1 MGANDDLPVF
11 READADISVLAGKTI
26 TIVGYG
32 HLGRSLALNFRD
44 ATKAKVIIG
53 SRKDDS
59 RDLAEKEGFPI
70 FDIGEAVAQADLTL
84 LLVPD
89 ETQPEVME
97 GSVRANLRPGSALL
111 FASGYNLAYDL
122 IALPQ
127 GVDVLLFAPR
137 MVGDVIR
144 DLFVAEKGF
153 LSYVSVEQDATGNAW
168 PTLLAVA
175 SAAGSLRRGAL
186 KLSAKQEANLDLF
199 GEQALGPWLGAAI
212 LAAYQVGLE
221 AGLPP
226 EGLLLEMYLSG
237 EMSKTFQAMSD
248 SGFFRSVYLHGYAA
262 AFGGMT
268 RTMAVDRDVMME
280 TMREAVKDIQ
290 SGAFA
295 EELQAEI
302 EAGYPSRA
310 FLDEML
316 GDDNEINRIEDN
328 LRRKLG
334 LDEG

>member
-1 MGANDDLPVF
+1 MTPNDDLPVL
-11 READADISVLAGKTI
+11 READADIAALSGKTVAV
-26 TIVGYG
+26 VGYG
-32 HLGRSLALNFRD
+32 HLGRSLALNLRD
-44 ATKAKVIIG
+44 ATEARVIVG
-53 SRKDDS
+53 SRKDAS
-59 RDLAEKEGFPI
+59 YDLAGSEGFPVSSI
-70 FDIGEAVAQADLTL
+70 SDAVAEADLTL

-97 GSVRANLRPGSALL
+97 ASVRPLLRPGSALL
-111 FASGYNLAYDL
+111 FASGYNLAYNL
-122 IALPQ
+122 IAPPP

-144 DLFVAEKGF
+144 ELFLAEKGF

-175 SAAGSLRRGAL
+175 KAAGSLRRGAL
-186 KLSAKQEANLDLF
+186 QLSAKQEASLDLF

-212 LAAYQVGLE
+212 LAAFQVGVE

-237 EMSKTFQAMSD
+237 EMSKTFQAMAD
-248 SGFFRSVYLHGYAA
+248 AGFFRSVYLHGYAA

-268 RTMAVDRDVMME
+268 RTMAVDRDVMADS
-280 TMREAVKDIQ
+280 MREAVKDIQ

-302 EAGYPSRA
+302 EAEYPSKP
-310 FLDEML
+310 FLDQML
-316 GDDNEINRIEDN
+316 GSDNEINRIEDN

>member
-1 MGANDDLPVF
+1 MTSNDDLPVF
-11 READADISVLAGKTI
+11 READADIAALSGKTVAV
-26 TIVGYG
+26 VGYG
-32 HLGRSLALNFRD
+32 HLGRSLALNLRD
-44 ATKAKVIIG
+44 ATQARVIVG
-53 SRKDDS
+53 SRKDAAF
-59 RDLAEKEGFPI
+59 DLAGNEGFPVSPI
-70 FDIGEAVAQADLTL
+70 ADAVAQADLTL

-97 GSVRANLRPGSALL
+97 ASVRPHLRPGSALL
-111 FASGYNLAYDL
+111 FASGYNLAYNL
-122 IALPQ
+122 IAPPP
-127 GVDVLLFAPR
+127 GIDVLLFAPR

-144 DLFVAEKGF
+144 ELFLAEKGF

-175 SAAGSLRRGAL
+175 KAAGSLRRGAL
-186 KLSAKQEANLDLF
+186 QLSAKQEANLDLF

-212 LAAYQVGLE
+212 LSAFQVGVE

-237 EMSKTFQAMSD
+237 EMSKTFQAMAD
-248 SGFFRSVYLHGYAA
+248 AGFFRSVYLHGYAA

-268 RTMAVDRDVMME
+268 RTMAVDRDVMADS
-280 TMREAVKDIQ
+280 MREAVKDIQ

-302 EAGYPSRA
+302 EAGYPSKP
-310 FLDEML
+310 FLDQML
-316 GDDNEINRIEDN
+316 GSDNEINRIEDN
-328 LRRKLG
+328 LHRKLG
-334 LDEG
+334 LGEG

>member
-1 MGANDDLPVF
+1 MTSNDDLPVF
-11 READADISVLAGKTI
+11 READADIAALSGKAVAV
-26 TIVGYG
+26 VGYG
-32 HLGRSLALNFRD
+32 HLGRSLALNLRD
-44 ATKAKVIIG
+44 ATQARVIVG
-53 SRKDDS
+53 SRKDAAF
-59 RDLAEKEGFPI
+59 DLAGNEGFPVSPI
-70 FDIGEAVAQADLTL
+70 ADAVAQADLTL

-97 GSVRANLRPGSALL
+97 ASVRPHLRPGSALL
-111 FASGYNLAYDL
+111 FASGYNLAYNL
-122 IALPQ
+122 IAPPP
-127 GVDVLLFAPR
+127 GIDVLLFAPR

-144 DLFVAEKGF
+144 ELFLAEKGF

-175 SAAGSLRRGAL
+175 KAAGSLRRGAL
-186 KLSAKQEANLDLF
+186 QLSAKQEANLDLF

-212 LAAYQVGLE
+212 LAAFQVGVE

-237 EMSKTFQAMSD
+237 EMSKTFQAMAD
-248 SGFFRSVYLHGYAA
+248 AGFFRSVYLHGYAA

-268 RTMAVDRDVMME
+268 RTMAVDRDVMADS
-280 TMREAVKDIQ
+280 MREAVKDIQ

-302 EAGYPSRA
+302 EDGYPSKP
-310 FLDEML
+310 FLDQML
-316 GDDNEINRIEDN
+316 GSDNEINRIEDN

-334 LDEG
+334 FGEG